1 MTEKQKEIVNNTK
14 AVFLEDSEHLRKQL
28 QLLAE
33 MSTKCPEFIGE
44 YSEQM
49 VKIFTVLY
57 T

>member
-1 MTEKQKEIVNNTK
+1 MKKEIVDNTK
-14 AVFLEDSEHLRKQL
+14 ILEDSELLRKQL

-33 MSTKCPEFIGE
+33 MSTKCPEQFIGE